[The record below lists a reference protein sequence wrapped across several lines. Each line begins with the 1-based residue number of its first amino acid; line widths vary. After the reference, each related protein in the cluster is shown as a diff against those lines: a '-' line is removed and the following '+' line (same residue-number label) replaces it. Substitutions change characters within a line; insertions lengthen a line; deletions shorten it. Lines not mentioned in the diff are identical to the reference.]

1 MNFSIGNGML
11 QAELS
16 PIGAEL
22 RSLQD
27 AEGHEYLWQGDPAW
41 WQGRAPQLFPWV
53 GRLTGGVCQMD
64 GRTVSLGIH
73 GFLRGMELEAAEHT
87 AEAVTFRAS
96 DTEETRS
103 QYDRRWELRIC
114 YELRGRQL
122 AVRFLVENRDER
134 VMYFGYG
141 GHPGFF
147 VPMEE
152 GLAFED
158 YYLDFE
164 ETAEPVQLEIT
175 AQGFVG
181 EKETRCPLRD
191 GHILPLR
198 HELFANDAV
207 VLRKMAHGVT
217 IRSDRGRRRVT
228 VRYPQM
234 DYLGIWQSAGS
245 DTPFLCIEPWVSLP
259 SRQDVPEILEKRSDL
274 VRLLPGERY
283 ENCWSIELG

>member
-16 PIGAEL
+16 SVGAEL
-22 RSLQD
+22 RSLRD

-41 WQGRAPQLFPWV
+41 WKGRAPQLFPWV
-53 GRLTGGVCQMD
+53 GRLTNGIYQMD
-64 GRTVSLGIH
+64 GRTASFGIH
-73 GFLRGMELEAAEHT
+73 GFLREMELEAAEHT
-87 AEAVTFRAS
+87 AEAVTFCSS
-96 DTEETRS
+96 DTAKTRA
-103 QYDRRWELRIC
+103 QYDRKWELRIRC
-114 YELRGRQL
+114 EVRDRQL
-122 AVRFLVENRDER
+122 LIRFFVENRDAR

-152 GLAFED
+152 GLSFED

-164 ETAEPVQLEIT
+164 EKAEPVQLEIT

-181 EKETRCPLRD
+181 EKETPYSLRD

-198 HELFANDAV
+198 HELFVNDAV
-207 VLRKMAHGVT
+207 VLRGMAHGVT
-217 IRSDRGRRRVT
+217 IRSDRGRRCVT

-259 SRQDVPEILEKRSDL
+259 SRQDVPEVLEKRKDL
-274 VRLLPGERY
+274 VRLLPGECY